1 MQKEN
6 KELVIGGTLQQKIS
20 SCFEV
25 LDKFL
30 KQTNPVVSSMLVAFK
45 NNRSFGLLS
54 VVDTV
59 AKILGIKD
67 IKTVSPH
74 ATLAEL
80 GMDSMMGTEMIQ
92 VLEKEFDIYITSK
105 EIRSLTFSKYF
116 NKI

>member
-6 KELVIGGTLQQKIS
+6 KELVIGGTLQQKIA

-30 KQTNPVVSSMLVAFK
+30 KQDNPIVSSMLVAFK
-45 NNRSFGLLS
+45 NNRSLGLLS

-59 AKILGIKD
+59 AKILGIND
-67 IKTVSPH
+67 IKTISPH

-92 VLEKEFDIYITSK
+92 VLEKDFDIYITSK
-105 EIRSLTFSKYF
+105 EIKFLTFSKYS
-116 NKI
+116 N